1 MADPTPPSAPDGP
14 DAAPV
19 PPELAKLLRDQLE
32 GVADEVEAEVRRQV
46 PEYARPADE
55 AYRAHLRSGVV
66 QALTLFVDHIAEPG
80 GQGASIATTYY
91 ELGRGEALEGRSLDA
106 LQSALRIGGLHAWRL
121 LGRTA
126 EELGLDSTVVAALGE
141 LAFRTVHEVAEAA
154 AAGYAEARSHSTDEL
169 ERRRR
174 RLLDLLL
181 GEGPVP
187 PEAIQTLAHAARWPV
202 PGHVAV
208 VALAATAD
216 QREEE
221 WPLVAAGALVDMES
235 RPPRILVPVAESG
248 GSGGVGGFGGSS
260 GRGGSGSPR
269 GSGGYG
275 SPGGSGGTGGHGGS
289 GGCGSPGL
297 GGSGSG
303 GYGGH
308 GAGIGGVGGLGSR
321 AFSLALRGRPA
332 AIGPTVPPADAARS
346 LHWATRALGLMGRGI
361 LPRQGVV
368 RCSDHLSTLLLHS
381 DEPMLAQ
388 LHARALAP
396 LAAVSEGQRGR
407 LAETLLAWLLS
418 GSNVPDVAA
427 RLHIH
432 PQTVRYRLRQLEKL
446 FGDALHDPGSR
457 LDLIL
462 ALRAEALR
470 NEFPSLTSGL
480 TPALTSAQKGEEYLN
495 SRP

>member
-1 MADPTPPSAPDGP
+1 MAAPTPPMTPDGP
-14 DAAPV
+14 EPPPV
-19 PPELAKLLRDQLE
+19 PPELAKVLRDQLE
-32 GVADEVEAEVRRQV
+32 AVADEVEEEVRRQV
-46 PEYARPADE
+46 PEYARPADGT
-55 AYRAHLRSGVV
+55 YRAHLRSGVV
-66 QALTLFVDHIAEPG
+66 QALTLFVDHIAEPRV
-80 GQGASIATTYY
+80 QGASITATYY

-106 LQSALRIGGLHAWRL
+106 LQSALRVGGLHAWRL
-121 LGRTA
+121 MGRTA
-126 EELGLDSTVVAALGE
+126 EELGLDSAVVAALGE

-154 AAGYAEARSHSTDEL
+154 AAGYAEARLQSTDEL

-174 RLLDLLL
+174 RLLELLL
-181 GEGPVP
+181 GEGPVA
-187 PEAIQTLAHAARWPV
+187 PEAVHDLAHSARWPV

-208 VALAATAD
+208 VALAATPD

-235 RPPRILVPVAESG
+235 RPPRMLVPVAEGSGGAAGSG
-248 GSGGVGGFGGSS
+248 GSGGSSGGFVGSGPGSGPGFGG
-260 GRGGSGSPR
+260 
-269 GSGGYG
+269 
-275 SPGGSGGTGGHGGS
+275 
-289 GGCGSPGL
+289 
-297 GGSGSG
+297 
-303 GYGGH
+303 
-308 GAGIGGVGGLGSR
+308 R

-332 AIGPTVPPADAARS
+332 AIGPTVPLTEAARS

-368 RCSDHLSTLLLHS
+368 RCADHLSTLLLHS

-388 LHARALAP
+388 LRARALAP
-396 LAAVSEGQRGR
+396 LATVSEGQRGR

-470 NEFPSLTSGL
+470 DAFCSLG
-480 TPALTSAQKGEEYLN
+480 PGLTSAQKGEEYLN